1 MEPKKVT
8 INYAP
13 VSYTH
18 LIITSIVTSLVVT
31 RESMSII
38 QKAVDHLLDV
48 NMDFVT
54 SVTNMI
60 IDRFGTNHK

>member
-1 MEPKKVT
+1 MEVV
-8 INYAP
+8 IA
-13 VSYTH
+13 SIICSI
-18 LIITSIVTSLVVT
+18 IITIVTSLVVT

-54 SVTNMI
+54 SMTNMI

>member
-1 MEPKKVT
+1 MEIVT
-8 INYAP
+8 ASIIC
-13 VSYTH
+13 S
-18 LIITSIVTSLVVT
+18 IITSIVTNLVVT

-38 QKAVDHLLDV
+38 QNAVDHLLDV

-54 SVTNMI
+54 DVTDMI

>member
-1 MEPKKVT
+1 MEIV
-8 INYAP
+8 IA
-13 VSYTH
+13 SIICSI
-18 LIITSIVTSLVVT
+18 IITIVTSLVVT
-31 RESMSII
+31 RESMIII

-54 SVTNMI
+54 SMTNMI

>member
-1 MEPKKVT
+1 MEIV
-8 INYAP
+8 IA
-13 VSYTH
+13 SIIC
-18 LIITSIVTSLVVT
+18 LIITTIVTSLVVT

-54 SVTNMI
+54 SMTNMI

>member
-1 MEPKKVT
+1 MEIV
-8 INYAP
+8 IA
-13 VSYTH
+13 SIICS
-18 LIITSIVTSLVVT
+18 IITTIVTSLVVT

-38 QKAVDHLLDV
+38 QKVVDHLLDV

-54 SVTNMI
+54 SMTNMI

>member
-1 MEPKKVT
+1 MEIV
-8 INYAP
+8 IAS
-13 VSYTH
+13 VICSS
-18 LIITSIVTSLVVT
+18 ITSIVTSLVVT

-54 SVTNMI
+54 DVTNMI
-60 IDRFGTNHK
+60 IDRFGTKRK

>member
-1 MEPKKVT
+1 MEIV
-8 INYAP
+8 IA
-13 VSYTH
+13 SIICS
-18 LIITSIVTSLVVT
+18 IITSIVTSLVVT

-54 SVTNMI
+54 SMTNMI

>member
-1 MEPKKVT
+1 MEIV
-8 INYAP
+8 IAS
-13 VSYTH
+13 VICS
-18 LIITSIVTSLVVT
+18 IITSIVTSLVVT

-38 QKAVDHLLDV
+38 QKAVDHLLDA
-48 NMDFVT
+48 NTDFVT

>member
-1 MEPKKVT
+1 MEIV
-8 INYAP
+8 IA
-13 VSYTH
+13 SIICS
-18 LIITSIVTSLVVT
+18 IITSIVTSLVVT

-54 SVTNMI
+54 DVMASQKSQKNEENKEKE
-60 IDRFGTNHK
+60 DD

>member
-1 MEPKKVT
+1 MEIV
-8 INYAP
+8 IAS
-13 VSYTH
+13 VICS
-18 LIITSIVTSLVVT
+18 IITSIVTSLVVT

-54 SVTNMI
+54 
-60 IDRFGTNHK
+60 

>member
-1 MEPKKVT
+1 MEIV
-8 INYAP
+8 IA
-13 VSYTH
+13 SIICS
-18 LIITSIVTSLVVT
+18 IITSIVTSLVVT

-38 QKAVDHLLDV
+38 QNAVDHLLDV

>member
-1 MEPKKVT
+1 MEIVIAST
-8 INYAP
+8 IC
-13 VSYTH
+13 S
-18 LIITSIVTSLVVT
+18 IIISIVTSLVVT

-54 SVTNMI
+54 DVTDMI
-60 IDRFGTNHK
+60 IDRFGTKRK

>member
-1 MEPKKVT
+1 MEIVIAST
-8 INYAP
+8 IC
-13 VSYTH
+13 